1 MTAPGRS
8 RSDLPLLAVVGLAIA
23 LRLPHLVDRSVW
35 YDEASSWQTASFDL
49 PNLFLGVRRNVHMP
63 LYYLLLKLWFAAF
76 GDSVVALRGFSIAFG
91 VATVVLADRMGRSV
105 YLASKLRD
113 ESDWDPAAEARNARR
128 FGLSVA
134 LLTACSPFMVL
145 ASIEARMYTLGS
157 TLAVLAGWEVV
168 GLLRS
173 KGRGKLWWPFGST
186 CLALAYT
193 HHYGLLTVASA
204 FLLLFGAGMMA
215 LGRGSR
221 EEGRRLL
228 VRGSLTAVVVGLLYL
243 PGLEILRGQVGRVRQ
258 EYWIGLLDGATI
270 GRTFAEFALPI
281 PDDWAPRPIG
291 WAVLG
296 LFAAACAVVA
306 WRPRTGE
313 VVALGLALGPIAAS
327 AALSLW
333 TPVWVPRYFR
343 IAYPA
348 MLAVVVLAVFARTI
362 RRPRARSA
370 IVVGLAVGLGL
381 ANLPFWGAMDLA
393 TNTGPRT
400 VAERILERS
409 EPGELIVVQ
418 DLHQYFVLKY
428 DLRRR
433 GRALRLLK
441 PAFEPFWGP
450 HLIREGDLI
459 TTEALRSHSGRTLWV
474 AGNTPSPIG
483 LDLPDGFEPLERVDA
498 TSHLHLHRHLFAT
511 RFGVNPSQESG
522 R

>member
-1 MTAPGRS
+1 MTAPRRS
-8 RSDLPLLAVVGLAIA
+8 RVDLPLLAIVGLAIA
-23 LRLPHLVDRSVW
+23 LRLPHLVDRSIW

-91 VATVVLADRMGRSV
+91 VATVVLVDRLGRAL

-113 ESDWDPAAEARNARR
+113 EADWDPAAEARNARR

-134 LLTACSPFMVL
+134 LLAACSPFMVL

-157 TLAVLAGWEVV
+157 TLAVLAGWELL

-173 KGRGKLWWPFGST
+173 RGAGGLWWPFGLT
-186 CLALAYT
+186 TLALAYT

-204 FLLLFGAGMMA
+204 FLVIFGAGLVA
-215 LGRGSR
+215 SRAGSR
-221 EEGRRLL
+221 EEARRLL
-228 VRGSLTAVVVGLLYL
+228 VRGTLTALVVGLLYL

-258 EYWIGLLDGATI
+258 DYWIGPLDGATI
-270 GRTFAEFALPI
+270 GRTFAEFAFPI

-291 WAVLG
+291 WVVLG
-296 LFAAACAVVA
+296 LFVAACGVVA

-313 VVALGLALGPIAAS
+313 VVTLTLALGPIAAS
-327 AALSLW
+327 AVLSLW

-348 MLAVVVLAVFARTI
+348 MLAVMVMAVFELTT
-362 RRPRARSA
+362 RRPRVRFGG
-370 IVVGLAVGLGL
+370 VVGLAVGLGL
-381 ANLPFWGAMDLA
+381 ANLPFWSAMDLA
-393 TNTGPRT
+393 KNTGPRT
-400 VAERILERS
+400 VAERILQRS

-428 DLRRR
+428 DLRRQ

-459 TTEALRSHSGRTLWV
+459 TSEALKAHPGRSLWV
-474 AGNTPSPIG
+474 AGNTPNPIG
-483 LDLPDGFEPLERVDA
+483 LDLPEGFAPLERVDA

-511 RFGVNPSQESG
+511 RYGRNPGQES
-522 R
+522 RP